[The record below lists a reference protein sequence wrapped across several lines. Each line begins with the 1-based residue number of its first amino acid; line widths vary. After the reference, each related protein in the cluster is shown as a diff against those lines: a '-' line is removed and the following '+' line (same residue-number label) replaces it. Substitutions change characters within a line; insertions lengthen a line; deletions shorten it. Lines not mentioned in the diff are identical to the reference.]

1 MPPRGVP
8 RRILVTGATG
18 FVGKH
23 LLPVLAARFPD
34 AAMLAPAF
42 DVTDPDATAAAIK
55 DATPDAVVHLAAV
68 AAIPAAQNDPET
80 AWQVNLL
87 GTLRLARALRA
98 TSPEAVLLWVGSAD
112 AYGASFRAGTPLDE
126 SALLAPLNTYG
137 ATKAATDLALGAMA
151 ADGLRVVRA
160 RSFNHTG
167 PGQSP
172 SFVVPA
178 FARQVARI
186 AAGLQPPVLDV
197 GALDPRRDFLDVR
210 DVCAAYATILERGDR
225 LPAGTVL
232 NIASGVPRR
241 ISDVLQWLIDRAGVP
256 VEVRTDAAR
265 LRTTDIPVALGDAGL
280 ARALLDWAPGIAWE
294 QTLADVLDDW
304 NARVAADPDG

>member
-42 DVTDPDATAAAIK
+42 DVTDPDATAAAIE

>member
-1 MPPRGVP
+1 LAP

-18 FVGKH
+18 FVGRH
-23 LLPVLAARFPD
+23 LLPVLAGRFP
-34 AAMLAPAF
+34 AAAVLAPAF
-42 DVTDPDATAAAIK
+42 DVTDAEATASAIRHAA
-55 DATPDAVVHLAAV
+55 PDAVVHLAAV
-68 AAIPAAQNDPET
+68 SAIPAAQNDPDM
-80 AWQVNLL
+80 AWQVNLH
-87 GTLRLARALRA
+87 GTLRLARALRSA
-98 TSPEAVLLWVGSAD
+98 SPDAILLWVGSAD
-112 AYGASFRAGTPLDE
+112 SYGASFRAGTPLDE

-137 ATKAATDLALGAMA
+137 ATKAAADLALGAMA

-172 SFVVPA
+172 SFVVAA

-186 AAGLQPPVLDV
+186 AAGLQPPVLNV

-210 DVCAAYATILERGDR
+210 DVCAAYAAILERADT
-225 LPAGTVL
+225 LPAGVVL

-241 ISDVLQWLIDRAGVP
+241 IGDILQGLIDRAGVRA
-256 VEVRTDAAR
+256 ELRTDAVR
-265 LRTTDIPVALGDAGL
+265 LRTTDIPAALGDAGL

-294 QTLADVLDDW
+294 QTLSDVLDDW
-304 NARVAADPDG
+304 KARVAAEYVDQN

>member
-1 MPPRGVP
+1 
-8 RRILVTGATG
+8 VTGATG

>member
-18 FVGKH
+18 LVGKH

-42 DVTDPDATAAAIK
+42 DVTDPDATAAAIE